1 MSERKM
7 ADVSI
12 IMPCYND
19 GKYITEAVD
28 SVFKQT
34 YSSLELIII
43 DDGSDDYQTIK
54 VIEELSKSNTKI
66 HLIHT
71 NHIGPA
77 GARNAG
83 IEMAS
88 GKYVMPLDA
97 DDMIEPTYIE
107 KAISVIEP
115 DESIGVVYCH
125 ADLFGEQTGLW
136 QLPDYSLDNMLL
148 DNVVFVTALFRKD
161 DWKRVGGFRTSMKYG
176 MEDYDFWLSI
186 LESGKEIKQLPE
198 VLFHYRIKPVSRTTR
213 FQSDVSVVQKTY
225 KDIYFHHSKFYEK
238 YKDEHAIVL
247 RNALIEYIFQ
257 VRAYEKGTSVN
268 NTKWTKVAKRLLKKV
283 LSR

>member
-1 MSERKM
+1 M